1 MTDKKEQFLLI
12 KSQSLN
18 GNPLPVRRSVIAA
31 ARHNLREFDEPNS
44 DIDTSLTQYNRVL
57 FGPGTSAEII
67 SLKNQIQAEW
77 RYEQTRKDAAI
88 AVEIVV
94 SLKNAP
100 AGISMEEYFLG
111 AAKWAENW
119 YKGKLISAVLHRDQA
134 CPHSH
139 SIIMLDVGKGKPSGS
154 AQIGFGK
161 ATIEMA
167 KAFEREYSAK
177 YGVKLPPPA
186 LIGPERR
193 DAARQVI
200 QHMTATG
207 NPMVGAPGWPLVAA
221 AIDKHPERMARELGL
236 TLVPMSALRKLAQS
250 TGQGPKTAAAEA
262 AQDWR
267 AQAAKAVRP
276 IRTESASL
284 PSLRDVA
291 TPMVV
296 PQPSEAGQQ
305 PATTMGVAASPAS
318 STSQASIEQHPS
330 CVGVPILK
338 VVVSDSRQ
346 NGEGLDDASEDEPGI
361 TRERDSEWLAE
372 HYNPVTGD
380 CRPPRARSP
389 EPSGRTYW
397 AINDCTEA
405 AA

>member
-12 KSQSLN
+12 KPQSLN

-119 YKGKLISAVLHRDQA
+119 YKGKLISAVFHRDQS

-186 LIGPERR
+186 LTGPERR
-193 DAARQVI
+193 DAVRQVN
-200 QHMTATG
+200 QHLIATG
-207 NPMVGAPGWPLVAA
+207 NPMVGAPGWPFVVAA
-221 AIDKHPERMARELGL
+221 IEKHPERMARELGL
-236 TLVPMSALRKLAQS
+236 TLAPMSALRKLAQS
-250 TGQGPKTAAAEA
+250 TGKGPKTAAAEA
-262 AQDWR
+262 AQHRR
-267 AQAAKAVRP
+267 AQAVRP
-276 IRTESASL
+276 VWTESGT
-284 PSLRDVA
+284 PSHLRDAA
-291 TPMVV
+291 TSMVV
-296 PQPSEAGQQ
+296 PQPSEAGPQ
-305 PATTMGVAASPAS
+305 PMTTMGVAAAPAS
-318 STSQASIEQHPS
+318 PTSQALIEQHPS

-338 VVVSDSRQ
+338 VVISNSQHD
-346 NGEGLDDASEDEPGI
+346 GKGLDSGSEDEPSF

-380 CRPPRARSP
+380 CRPPAAK
-389 EPSGRTYW
+389 PSGRIRW
-397 AINDCTEA
+397 AGNDDTEEA
-405 AA
+405 A